1 MKTQSAHWN
10 HVHNILSSNMNNKVP
25 VMSKNVLE
33 ELMRQ
38 SAYNKQWIEG
48 KFNGEVDKSE

>member
-10 HVHNILSSNMNNKVP
+10 HVHNILSSNMNNKIP

-48 KFNGEVDKSE
+48 KFNGEADKSE